1 MNAQIKK
8 CTKSQAE
15 SIKRIQ
21 QQDMKNFQ
29 HVVKQKKK
37 NQEENKSR
45 QKRSLTKTE
54 LIFQHNHK
62 YTTKNCH
69 VNSENY

>member
-1 MNAQIKK
+1 MNSQIKK

-21 QQDMKNFQ
+21 QLDMKNSQ

-45 QKRSLTKTE
+45 QREKITDKDWADFSASKMKIKWHLQRAEGK
-54 LIFQHNHK
+54 
-62 YTTKNCH
+62 
-69 VNSENY
+69 